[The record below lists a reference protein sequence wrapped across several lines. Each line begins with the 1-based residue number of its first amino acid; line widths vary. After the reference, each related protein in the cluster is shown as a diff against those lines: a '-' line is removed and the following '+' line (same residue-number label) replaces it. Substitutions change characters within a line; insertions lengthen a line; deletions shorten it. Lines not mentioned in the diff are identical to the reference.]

1 MSGYFQNF
9 VGFKSRT
16 IPPGVA
22 AAEVKYDSWSVFGD
36 NPNPPATD
44 DTTDDTPGDT
54 ADDPTGPRRANAFT
68 QRWGDNTS
76 YQVGNNYTE
85 LEGDAVT
92 VAYGNSS
99 AKRIGWT
106 NNYTEGPTF
115 TTQIGG
121 TFATSLFNVA
131 TIFGIRVN
139 TFVGFDV
146 NMSLSLAKFSIAGG
160 TDWKIDKVGKVSLTP
175 SEWTLNDSE
184 ASFAT
189 NVKKVVGDSL
199 TTLSNQIE
207 YVSLYQN
214 LTATNLITKVMSLE
228 TKATEIDQKFA
239 NMKSVGV
246 ACTFD
251 TAQFKVTAAG
261 CFEVSGLVIKLG

>member
-9 VGFKSRT
+9 VGFKSRS

-54 ADDPTGPRRANAFT
+54 ADDPTGPRRANAVT

-121 TFATSLFNVA
+121 TFATSLFSVA
-131 TIFGIRVN
+131 TIAGIRVN

-146 NMSLSLAKFSIAGG
+146 NMSLSLAKVSIAFG
-160 TDWKIDKVGKVSLTP
+160 TDWKIDKVGKVSFTP
-175 SEWTLNDSE
+175 SECTLEDSNV
-184 ASFAT
+184 SFAT
-189 NVKKVVGDSL
+189 NVNKVVGGQL

-207 YVSLYQN
+207 TVSVMQNLIATSLSNRVVSLLN
-214 LTATNLITKVMSLE
+214 ETAELE
-228 TKATEIDQKFA
+228 NKFA
-239 NMKSVGV
+239 NMKNQGV
-246 ACTFD
+246 ACSFD
-251 TAQFKVTAAG
+251 CADFRISAAG
-261 CFEVSGLVIKLG
+261 IIVTGLTIKLG

>member
-9 VGFKSRT
+9 VGFKSRS

-115 TTQIGG
+115 NTQIGG
-121 TFATSLFNVA
+121 TFATSLFSVA
-131 TIFGIRVN
+131 TIAGIRVN

-146 NMSLSLAKFSIAGG
+146 NMSLSLAKVSIAFG

-175 SEWTLNDSE
+175 SECTLNDSE
-184 ASFAT
+184 VSFAKQV
-189 NVKKVVGDSL
+189 NKVVGGRL
-199 TTLSNQIE
+199 TTLSNQIDD
-207 YVSLYQN
+207 VSLSQDVVTTMLTHRVISLQN
-214 LTATNLITKVMSLE
+214 EATAINNKFNTMSSIG
-228 TKATEIDQKFA
+228 ATISFSAATIDHTA
-239 NMKSVGV
+239 G
-246 ACTFD
+246 TFKISS
-251 TAQFKVTAAG
+251 A
-261 CFEVSGLVIKLG
+261 LIKLG

>member
-115 TTQIGG
+115 NTQIGG
-121 TFATSLFNVA
+121 TFATSLFSVA
-131 TIFGIRVN
+131 TIAGIRVN

-146 NMSLSLAKFSIAGG
+146 NMSLSLAKFSIAFG

-175 SEWTLNDSE
+175 SECTLNDSE
-184 ASFAT
+184 VSFAKQV
-189 NVKKVVGDSL
+189 NKVVGGQL

-207 YVSLYQN
+207 TVSVMQN
-214 LTATNLITKVMSLE
+214 LIATSLSNQVITLDTRATA
-228 TKATEIDQKFA
+228 IDNKFA
-239 NMKSVGV
+239 DMKNVGV
-246 ACTFD
+246 ACTFEVAD
-251 TAQFKVTAAG
+251 FKISAG
-261 CFEVSGLVIKLG
+261 VITMAGLVVKLG

>member
-9 VGFKSRT
+9 VGFKSRS

-121 TFATSLFNVA
+121 TFATSLFSVA
-131 TIFGIRVN
+131 TIAGIRVN

-146 NMSLSLAKFSIAGG
+146 NMSLSLAKVSIAFG
-160 TDWKIDKVGKVSLTP
+160 TDWKIDKVGKVSLTK
-175 SEWTLNDSE
+175 SDCTLNDSE
-184 ASFAT
+184 VSFAQQV
-189 NVKKVVGDSL
+189 NKVVGGRL
-199 TTLSNQIE
+199 TTLSNQIDD
-207 YVSLYQN
+207 VSLSQDVVTTMLTNRVISLQN
-214 LTATNLITKVMSLE
+214 EATAINNKFTTMSSIG
-228 TKATEIDQKFA
+228 ATISFSAATIDHNA
-239 NMKSVGV
+239 G
-246 ACTFD
+246 TFKISS
-251 TAQFKVTAAG
+251 A
-261 CFEVSGLVIKLG
+261 LIKLG

>member
-9 VGFKSRT
+9 VGFKSRS

-36 NPNPPATD
+36 NPNPPA
-44 DTTDDTPGDT
+44 TDDTPGDT

-121 TFATSLFNVA
+121 TFATSLFSVA
-131 TIFGIRVN
+131 TIAGIRVN

-146 NMSLSLAKFSIAGG
+146 NMSLSLAKVSIAFG

-184 ASFAT
+184 VSFA
-189 NVKKVVGDSL
+189 NQVNKVVGGQL
-199 TTLSNQIE
+199 TTLSSRIE
-207 YVSLYQN
+207 NVSVTQEN
-214 LTATNLITKVMSLE
+214 TATSLNTRVLSLE
-228 TKATEIDQKFA
+228 TEAADHTTKFA

-246 ACTFD
+246 ACTFECAD
-251 TAQFKVTAAG
+251 FKISAAG
-261 CFEVSGLVIKLG
+261 ISIAGLVVKLG

>member
-9 VGFKSRT
+9 VGFKSRS

-44 DTTDDTPGDT
+44 DTPGDTPGDT

-115 TTQIGG
+115 NTQIGG
-121 TFATSLFNVA
+121 TFATSLFSVA
-131 TIFGIRVN
+131 TIAGIRVN

-146 NMSLSLAKFSIAGG
+146 NMSLSLAKVSIAFG

-175 SEWTLNDSE
+175 SECTLNDSE
-184 ASFAT
+184 VAFAKQV
-189 NVKKVVGDSL
+189 NKVVGGQL
-199 TTLSNQIE
+199 TTLSNAIDTVSISQDHVTTMLTHKVVLLQNEASAINNKFNTMSSTG
-207 YVSLYQN
+207 VSLSYNLAN
-214 LTATNLITKVMSLE
+214 LTANAQVVSIT
-228 TKATEIDQKFA
+228 
-239 NMKSVGV
+239 GV
-246 ACTFD
+246 T
-251 TAQFKVTAAG
+251 
-261 CFEVSGLVIKLG
+261 IKLG